1 MEQKIRKILQDIYL
15 IAPELREREEEL
27 KKTVEK
33 LLSSK
38 PERELDPGFK
48 KELLDKILLEY
59 GKQEA
64 PKQVKRVFYLRT
76 AFITAAA
83 ASLLILAL
91 GIALFLPQKGT
102 KKPVTVVA
110 HDQTQK
116 TDIQQPKTPVKPPEP
131 PPRQPVKTQSP
142 KPVEQP
148 PKPVMAKAKEA
159 KSNLEVVVRAVDGSL
174 IPGASV
180 TLTGK
185 KGNKKTSVSN
195 EKGVVAFN
203 ELPSGKYQLIVYLEG
218 FKRMRFE
225 EVQIVGSQDVS
236 LDVPLEIATISEEI
250 VVAGKAPTVTTTSS
264 KTQVSAGIQADP
276 QAPPKARNTWNVDG
290 VDVRKSGTGVSSPQY
305 GKLVKSHRYQGE
317 DNTESYDYIKD
328 NNFINPLEN
337 PLSTFSIDV
346 DTASYSNVRRFLM
359 NRRLP
364 PVDAVRIEELINYF
378 PYDYPIP
385 RRRKAFS
392 ITTELSICP
401 WKPAHHLVLIGMKG
415 KEMQEDRLPPSNLVF
430 LLDVSG
436 SMNHPQK
443 LPLLVEA
450 FKLLTHE
457 LQPEDQ
463 VSIVVYAGSAGLVLP
478 PTSGNN
484 KDAIFEA
491 LNRLRA
497 GGSTAG
503 GQGIILAYDTAEK
516 NVIENGNNRV
526 ILATDGDFNVGPSSD
541 AEMVRLIEEKRK
553 KGIFLTV
560 LGFGM
565 GNYKDSK
572 MEKLADKGNGNYFY
586 IDSMLEAN
594 KVLVHD
600 LRKTLFTIAKDVKI
614 QVEFNPARVK
624 AYRLV
629 GYENRLLQKEEFDD
643 DTKDAGEIGAGHTVT
658 ALYEIIPRTR
668 ARGLE
673 EKNELKYQQNRI
685 KSDAFESLELM
696 NIKIRYKKP
705 DANKSSLITKAIK
718 QKITS
723 LENTSNNFRF
733 ASSAAEFGL
742 LLRNSQYKGEA
753 SLISVLKRALG
764 SLGEDKYGYRKEFI
778 KLVKIVQDINK
789 ASVDE

>member
-1 MEQKIRKILQDIYL
+1 MDQKIRKILQDIYL
-15 IAPELREREEEL
+15 IAPELRDKEEEL
-27 KKTVEK
+27 KKTIEK

-38 PERELDPGFK
+38 PHRELDPAFK

-59 GKQEA
+59 GKPEA
-64 PKQVKRVFYLRT
+64 RQQVKRVFYLRP

-91 GIALFLPQKGT
+91 GITLFLP
-102 KKPVTVVA
+102 KKVTQTPDTMVA

-116 TDIQQPKTPVKPPEP
+116 FGLQQKRSPVKPVARKKP
-131 PPRQPVKTQSP
+131 TSDTISP
-142 KPVEQP
+142 
-148 PKPVMAKAKEA
+148 
-159 KSNLEVVVRAVDGSL
+159 
-174 IPGASV
+174 
-180 TLTGK
+180 
-185 KGNKKTSVSN
+185 
-195 EKGVVAFN
+195 
-203 ELPSGKYQLIVYLEG
+203 
-218 FKRMRFE
+218 
-225 EVQIVGSQDVS
+225 
-236 LDVPLEIATISEEI
+236 EIAKKLRSLGYI
-250 VVAGKAPTVTTTSS
+250 GDSS
-264 KTQVSAGIQADP
+264 GSGGAFP
-276 QAPPKARNTWNVDG
+276 QKRQ
-290 VDVRKSGTGVSSPQY
+290 SPQY
-305 GKLVKSHRYQGE
+305 KRE
-317 DNTESYDYIKD
+317 ANTESYDYIKD
-328 NNFINPLEN
+328 NSFHDALDT

-364 PVDAVRIEELINYF
+364 PVDAVRVEELINYF
-378 PYDYPIP
+378 PYDYPMP
-385 RRRKAFS
+385 RRNKAFS
-392 ITTELSICP
+392 ITTELSACP
-401 WKPAHHLVLIGMKG
+401 WNPSHHLVLIGMKG
-415 KEMQEDRLPPSNLVF
+415 KEMQEDRLPPSSLVF

-436 SMNHPQK
+436 SMDHPQK

-457 LQPEDQ
+457 LQPGDQ

-478 PTSGNN
+478 PTRGNN

-516 NVIENGNNRV
+516 NLVKNGNNRV

-586 IDSMLEAN
+586 IDSLLEAN

-614 QVEFNPARVK
+614 QVEFNPARVQ

-643 DTKDAGEIGAGHTVT
+643 DTRDAGEIGAGHTVT
-658 ALYEIIPRTR
+658 ALYEIIPRTK
-668 ARGLE
+668 AE
-673 EKNELKYQQNRI
+673 EPVEKNELKYQQNRL
-685 KSDAFESLELM
+685 KPNAFESLELM
-696 NIKIRYKKP
+696 NIKFRYKKP
-705 DANKSSLITKAIK
+705 DANKSSLITRPIK
-718 QKITS
+718 QKITP
-723 LENTSNNFRF
+723 LEKTSNNFRF
-733 ASSAAEFGL
+733 ASSVAEFGL
-742 LLRNSQYKGEA
+742 LLRNSQYKGGA
-753 SLISVLKRALG
+753 SFISVLKRALG
-764 SLGEDKYGYRKEFI
+764 SLGDDKYGYRKEFI
-778 KLVKIVQDINK
+778 KLVKIAQDISK
-789 ASVDE
+789 PLVDE

>member
-1 MEQKIRKILQDIYL
+1 MDQKIRKILQDIYL
-15 IAPELREREEEL
+15 IAPELRDREEEL

-38 PERELDPGFK
+38 PQRELDPVFK

-59 GKQEA
+59 GKPEA
-64 PKQVKRVFYLRT
+64 RQQVKRVFYLRP

-91 GIALFLPQKGT
+91 GIALFLP
-102 KKPVTVVA
+102 KKVTETPIAVVA

-116 TDIQQPKTPVKPPEP
+116 TDIQQPKTPVKPPEA
-131 PPRQPVKTQSP
+131 PPRPPVKKQSP
-142 KPVEQP
+142 KPVKQP
-148 PKPVMAKAKEA
+148 AKPVVAKAKEA
-159 KSNLEVVVRAVDGSL
+159 KSNLEVVVKTVDGSR

-180 TLTGK
+180 TLTAK
-185 KGNKKTSVSN
+185 KDKKKTLISN

-203 ELPSGKYQLIVYLEG
+203 DLPSGKYQVSVDLEG
-218 FKRMRFE
+218 FKRIRFE
-225 EVQIVGSQDVS
+225 EVQIAGSQDVS

-250 VVAGKAPTVTTTSS
+250 VVAGKAPTVDTRSS
-264 KTQVSAGIQADP
+264 KTQVTPVQVDSQSLP
-276 QAPPKARNTWNVDG
+276 QARNPWNVDG
-290 VDVRKSGTGVSSPQY
+290 ANVTKPGIGVSSSQF
-305 GKLVKSHRYQGE
+305 GKAGKSHRFQGE
-317 DNTESYDYIKD
+317 ANTESYDYIKD
-328 NNFINPLEN
+328 NSFLDPLAT

-364 PVDAVRIEELINYF
+364 PEDAVRVEELINYF
-378 PYDYPIP
+378 PYDYPVP
-385 RRRKAFS
+385 GRNKAFS
-392 ITTELSICP
+392 ITTELSACP
-401 WKPAHHLVLIGMKG
+401 WNPSHHLVLIGMKG

-457 LQPEDQ
+457 LQARDQ

-478 PTSGNN
+478 PTRGNN

-516 NVIENGNNRV
+516 NLIKNGNNRV

-541 AEMVRLIEEKRK
+541 ADMVRLIEEKRK

-614 QVEFNPARVK
+614 QVEFNPARVQ

-643 DTKDAGEIGAGHTVT
+643 DTRDAGEIGAGHTVT
-658 ALYEIIPRTR
+658 ALYEIIPRTKTEEP
-668 ARGLE
+668 E
-673 EKNELKYQQNRI
+673 EKNELKYQRNRL
-685 KSDAFESLELM
+685 KPNAFESLELM
-696 NIKIRYKKP
+696 NIKFRYKKP
-705 DANKSSLITKAIK
+705 DADKSSLITKAIK
-718 QKITS
+718 QKITP
-723 LENTSNNFRF
+723 LEKTSNNFRF
-733 ASSAAEFGL
+733 ASSVAEFGL
-742 LLRNSQYKGEA
+742 LLRNSRYKGEA
-753 SLISVLKRALG
+753 SLISVLKRARG

-778 KLVKIVQDINK
+778 KLVKIAQDISK
-789 ASVDE
+789 PLVDE